1 MLNDAAAGTMGW
13 KSGDKECVVFDAV
26 VRKYFQCVIVTKTI
40 AQIFGLDSVVR
51 TDARYR
57 RVCATFFC
65 RDNREQASNIA
76 THHSPGQSRTGS
88 LRGL

>member
-1 MLNDAAAGTMGW
+1 MGW

-26 VRKYFQCVIVTKTI
+26 VRKYFQYVIVTKTI
-40 AQIFGLDSVVR
+40 ARIFGLDSVVR

-57 RVCATFFC
+57 RVCATFLR
-65 RDNREQASNIA
+65 RDDREQASDIA
-76 THHSPGQSRTGS
+76 MHHSPGQSRTGS